1 MKKNLLLLLLIPL
14 FLGGCAKKVD
24 EGPAKRTVLVYVAA
38 ANNLY
43 SYAQSNL
50 TDMIAG
56 YGQTDPQENRLI
68 VYYDTGDGVP
78 CLLQVD
84 ASGAHPLQEY
94 PGANSTDPDQ
104 LHKVV
109 SQVLQD
115 FPAKSYGLILWSH
128 ATGWIPKGF
137 PLAVKNQWSLTAFPA
152 TRTFGN
158 QYFEGQRC
166 EIEISDLADA
176 LPTGAFDFILIDAC
190 LMGGV
195 EVAYALRE
203 KTDYLIAYPTEVIAD
218 GMPYR
223 EITAPL
229 FSDAPTQDYCRQIAR
244 KFYEHYDAQSGVYRS
259 ASVAL
264 IETAALEALARSVRE
279 VVKDNPEVATLPLSS
294 VQHYDLYSSPF
305 MYDLDDFIGQLATP
319 AQYQTFRQALDN
331 AVLYQAHTDTFFSL
345 PLERCCG
352 LSVYIPSEQYADC
365 LPYYQD
371 TPWYRACYL

>member
-24 EGPAKRTVLVYVAA
+24 EDPAKRTVLVYVAA
-38 ANNLY
+38 ANDLY

-68 VYYDTGDGVP
+68 VYYDAGDGVP

-137 PLAVKNQWSLTAFPA
+137 PLAVKNLWSLTAFPA
-152 TRTFGN
+152 TRTFGS
-158 QYFEGQRC
+158 QYFEGILH
-166 EIEISDLADA
+166 EIEIPDLANA

-190 LMGGV
+190 LMGSV

-203 KTDYLIAYPTEVIAD
+203 KADYLIAYPTEVIAD

>member
-38 ANNLY
+38 ANDLY

-56 YGQTDPQENRLI
+56 YGQADPQENRLI
-68 VYYDTGDGVP
+68 VYYDAGDGVP

-264 IETAALEALARSVRE
+264 IEAAALEALARSVRE

>member
-38 ANNLY
+38 ANDLY

-68 VYYDTGDGVP
+68 VYYDAGDGVP

-137 PLAVKNQWSLTAFPA
+137 PLAVKNLWSLTAFPA
-152 TRTFGN
+152 TRTFGS
-158 QYFEGQRC
+158 QYFEGILH
-166 EIEISDLADA
+166 EIEIPDLANA
-176 LPTGAFDFILIDAC
+176 LPTGVFDFILIDAC
-190 LMGGV
+190 LMGSV

-203 KTDYLIAYPTEVIAD
+203 KADYLIAYPTEVIAD

-223 EITAPL
+223 EITASL
-229 FSDAPTQDYCRQIAR
+229 FSDAPTQDYCRQIAQ

-279 VVKDNPEVATLPLSS
+279 VVKGNPEVATLPLAS
-294 VQHYDLYSSPF
+294 VQHYDLFSRPF

-319 AQYQTFRQALDN
+319 TQYQTFRQALDN
-331 AVLYQAHTDTFFSL
+331 AVLYQAHTDAFFSL

-352 LSVYIPSEQYADC
+352 LSAYIPSQQYAEY

>member
-38 ANNLY
+38 ANDLY

-294 VQHYDLYSSPF
+294 VQHYDLYSRPF

-319 AQYQTFRQALDN
+319 AQYQAFRQALDN

>member
-38 ANNLY
+38 ANDLY

-68 VYYDTGDGVP
+68 VYYDAGDGVP

-152 TRTFGN
+152 TRTFGS
-158 QYFEGQRC
+158 QYFEGILH
-166 EIEISDLADA
+166 EIEIPDLADA

-279 VVKDNPEVATLPLSS
+279 VVKDNPEVASLTLSS

>member
-94 PGANSTDPDQ
+94 PGANSTNPDQ

-137 PLAVKNQWSLTAFPA
+137 PLAVKNLWSLTAFPA

-176 LPTGAFDFILIDAC
+176 LPAGAFDFILIDAC

-223 EITAPL
+223 EITATL

-264 IETAALEALARSVRE
+264 IEAAALEALARSVRE